1 MAIVHV
7 TSENYE
13 KEVLQSDK
21 PVLIDFWA
29 SWCGP
34 CQMLGPVIEEVSEEV
49 TDVKFV
55 KVSTEEAP
63 ELAEKFSIMYIPT
76 LVLMENG
83 TVVNKSTGFLQK
95 EQILELLNT
104 KIKKIKKK
112 LKFLLTNEV

>member
-95 EQILELLNT
+95 EQILELL
-104 KIKKIKKK
+104 KIGRAH
-112 LKFLLTNEV
+112 V

>member
-83 TVVNKSTGFLQK
+83 TVVNNLQAFYRR
-95 EQILELLNT
+95 NR
-104 KIKKIKKK
+104 
-112 LKFLLTNEV
+112 F

>member
-76 LVLMENG
+76 LVPVSY
-83 TVVNKSTGFLQK
+83 TH
-95 EQILELLNT
+95 
-104 KIKKIKKK
+104 
-112 LKFLLTNEV
+112 LTLPTNSRV

>member
-83 TVVNKSTGFLQK
+83 TVVINAQVFYRR
-95 EQILELLNT
+95 NR
-104 KIKKIKKK
+104 
-112 LKFLLTNEV
+112 F

>member
-104 KIKKIKKK
+104 KN

>member
-76 LVLMENG
+76 LVLM
-83 TVVNKSTGFLQK
+83 
-95 EQILELLNT
+95 
-104 KIKKIKKK
+104 
-112 LKFLLTNEV
+112 

>member
-63 ELAEKFSIMYIPT
+63 ELA
-76 LVLMENG
+76 V
-83 TVVNKSTGFLQK
+83 
-95 EQILELLNT
+95 
-104 KIKKIKKK
+104 
-112 LKFLLTNEV
+112 

>member
-76 LVLMENG
+76 LVLL
-83 TVVNKSTGFLQK
+83 SL
-95 EQILELLNT
+95 IH
-104 KIKKIKKK
+104 I
-112 LKFLLTNEV
+112 

>member
-34 CQMLGPVIEEVSEEV
+34 CQMLGPVIEEVSE
-49 TDVKFV
+49 
-55 KVSTEEAP
+55 
-63 ELAEKFSIMYIPT
+63 LY
-76 LVLMENG
+76 
-83 TVVNKSTGFLQK
+83 
-95 EQILELLNT
+95 
-104 KIKKIKKK
+104 KISCTAV
-112 LKFLLTNEV
+112 FCSGCAAFFF

>member
-63 ELAEKFSIMYIPT
+63 ELLAGEGFFIPCCRFSSSYGS
-76 LVLMENG
+76 L
-83 TVVNKSTGFLQK
+83 
-95 EQILELLNT
+95 
-104 KIKKIKKK
+104 
-112 LKFLLTNEV
+112 

>member
-63 ELAEKFSIMYIPT
+63 ELAEKFSIMYIDRKS
-76 LVLMENG
+76 
-83 TVVNKSTGFLQK
+83 VV
-95 EQILELLNT
+95 
-104 KIKKIKKK
+104 
-112 LKFLLTNEV
+112 

>member
-76 LVLMENG
+76 LVLMENL
-83 TVVNKSTGFLQK
+83 SL
-95 EQILELLNT
+95 IH
-104 KIKKIKKK
+104 I
-112 LKFLLTNEV
+112 

>member
-76 LVLMENG
+76 LYSWKMER
-83 TVVNKSTGFLQK
+83 L
-95 EQILELLNT
+95 
-104 KIKKIKKK
+104 
-112 LKFLLTNEV
+112 

>member
-104 KIKKIKKK
+104 KKLKK
-112 LKFLLTNEV
+112 LKKN

>member
-55 KVSTEEAP
+55 KVSTEELVNMPFAVIV
-63 ELAEKFSIMYIPT
+63 LASDTAHRY
-76 LVLMENG
+76 LY
-83 TVVNKSTGFLQK
+83 ST
-95 EQILELLNT
+95 
-104 KIKKIKKK
+104 
-112 LKFLLTNEV
+112 

>member
-34 CQMLGPVIEEVSEEV
+34 CQRLGPVIEEVSEEV

-104 KIKKIKKK
+104 K
-112 LKFLLTNEV
+112 N

>member
-76 LVLMENG
+76 LILIG
-83 TVVNKSTGFLQK
+83 K
-95 EQILELLNT
+95 ERL
-104 KIKKIKKK
+104 
-112 LKFLLTNEV
+112 

>member
-55 KVSTEEAP
+55 KVSTGTGR
-63 ELAEKFSIMYIPT
+63 KIFYYVHSDT
-76 LVLMENG
+76 GTHGKWNG
-83 TVVNKSTGFLQK
+83 CK
-95 EQILELLNT
+95 
-104 KIKKIKKK
+104 
-112 LKFLLTNEV
+112 

>member
-83 TVVNKSTGFLQK
+83 TVVNLSLIHISEPTRRS
-95 EQILELLNT
+95 
-104 KIKKIKKK
+104 
-112 LKFLLTNEV
+112 

>member
-34 CQMLGPVIEEVSEEV
+34 CQMLGPVIEEVSEEGGLLGQRPRQ
-49 TDVKFV
+49 
-55 KVSTEEAP
+55 SPSAP
-63 ELAEKFSIMYIPT
+63 DRRLHHHGAHGERAEGLRTRRGPRRHGAPS
-76 LVLMENG
+76 G
-83 TVVNKSTGFLQK
+83 ARG
-95 EQILELLNT
+95 
-104 KIKKIKKK
+104 
-112 LKFLLTNEV
+112 

>member
-83 TVVNKSTGFLQK
+83 TVVNKYTGFLQK
-95 EQILELLNT
+95 EQIFRTSE
-104 KIKKIKKK
+104 
-112 LKFLLTNEV
+112 

>member
-95 EQILELLNT
+95 EQILET
-104 KIKKIKKK
+104 SEYKK
-112 LKFLLTNEV
+112 LKKLKKN